1 MRRAPREATD
11 VVLFDTFGR
20 ADLGLAAIP
29 NLLAHP
35 HVDTVLIYSWDSD
48 RALVD
53 RALTAGAAGFVS
65 KTLAAEALVEA
76 IEDVAAGRQIVKTRA
91 HPRSWYSTLD
101 WPGRAAGLTEREAE
115 VLSMLI
121 RGMRNSEIAEALF
134 ISVDTT
140 KTHLK
145 AVYRKLGV
153 RNRVEAGA
161 YAHKDSAFAL
171 HDKGATL

>member
-1 MRRAPREATD
+1 M
-11 VVLFDTFGR
+11 
-20 ADLGLAAIP
+20 
-29 NLLAHP
+29 
-35 HVDTVLIYSWDSD
+35 LIYSWDSD

-115 VLSMLI
+115 VLSMLM

-134 ISVDTT
+134 ISVGYDKNTP
-140 KTHLK
+140 KSGLPK
-145 AVYRKLGV
+145 AGSSQPGRGRCVC
-153 RNRVEAGA
+153 
-161 YAHKDSAFAL
+161 
-171 HDKGATL
+171 T